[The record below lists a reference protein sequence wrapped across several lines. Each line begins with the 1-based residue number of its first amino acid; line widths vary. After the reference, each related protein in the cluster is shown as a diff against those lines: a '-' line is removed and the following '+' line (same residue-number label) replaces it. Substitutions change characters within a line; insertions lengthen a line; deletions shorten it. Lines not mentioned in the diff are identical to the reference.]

1 MMLIIISSRFY
12 FILLSLIIVITDQIT
27 KILVSLY
34 SNALINKDFLIFS
47 IDYIKNYGAAF
58 NLFSGSRVFL
68 SLVSITIT
76 VLLIYFILNKKL
88 KSNIDLLGYS
98 FILGGTFGNGID
110 RLTKGYVIDFIN
122 LNLIE
127 FPVFNIADI
136 SINIGLILIIYGYI
150 KNKKI

>member
-1 MMLIIISSRFY
+1 MINSRFY
-12 FILLSLIIVITDQIT
+12 FILLSSIIVLTDQIT
-27 KILVSLY
+27 KLIISLY
-34 SNALINKDFLIFS
+34 TKELINKNFLIFS

-68 SLVSITIT
+68 SLVSITISI
-76 VLLIYFILNKKL
+76 LLIYIILNKKL
-88 KSNIDLLGYS
+88 RSNIDLLSYS

-136 SINIGLILIIYGYI
+136 SINIGLLLIIYRYI
-150 KNKKI
+150 KIRNM